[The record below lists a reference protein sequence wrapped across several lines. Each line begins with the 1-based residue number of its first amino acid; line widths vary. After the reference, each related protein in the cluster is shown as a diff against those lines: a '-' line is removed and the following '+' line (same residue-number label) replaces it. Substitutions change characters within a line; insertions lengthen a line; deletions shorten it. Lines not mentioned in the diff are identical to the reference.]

1 MKIRDFIYL
10 DSGRM
15 YSLYSQVFEGVAD
28 HVARTFFN
36 RYATN
41 NTAKKLASG
50 QTANS
55 STEETLTEI
64 ESKIMYDNLYSK
76 LEEKLLPAI
85 KVVDCESQELTMKEI
100 NNTFIFKIIGKAY
113 IHDYTRLT
121 EFMGKFN
128 KLGEIIAT
136 SIYDDL
142 SESAK
147 KTTSIKNIVST
158 QGLSQDKKL
167 LENLKFVSEFFN
179 NNSFEV
185 MVLPEIK
192 DSDIAFKG
200 VLKREFLRVD
210 ENRLRHLYSNQPS
223 MPWVMVGQLTFVQTE
238 EEENSNQD
246 VNIDEANDERSI
258 SDSYINMINASTN
271 VESVF
276 SNSKN
281 YKKIHIAPIA
291 IYVEQDVS
299 IK

>member
-1 MKIRDFIYL
+1 
-10 DSGRM
+10 M

-28 HVARTFFN
+28 HVTRTFFN

-41 NTAKKLASG
+41 NTGKKLTSG
-50 QTANS
+50 QAANS

-64 ESKIMYDNLYSK
+64 ESKIMYDNLYGK

-85 KVVDCESQELTMKEI
+85 KVVDCESQELTMEEI
-100 NNTFIFKIIGKAY
+100 NNTFIFKIIGKSY

-128 KLGEIIAT
+128 QLGEIIAT
-136 SIYDDL
+136 SIYGSL
-142 SESAK
+142 GEPVK
-147 KTTSIKNIVST
+147 KTTSIKNIANT

-179 NNSFEV
+179 NNSFDV
-185 MVLPEIK
+185 MILPEIK
-192 DSDIAFKG
+192 DSNIAFKG

-223 MPWVMVGQLTFVQTE
+223 MPWVMVGQLTFVQME
-238 EEENSNQD
+238 EESSNQE
-246 VNIDEANDERSI
+246 VSIDEANDERSI

-276 SNSKN
+276 SSSKN
-281 YKKIHIAPIA
+281 FKKIHIAPIA
-291 IYVEQDVS
+291 IYVEQDVN
-299 IK
+299 I